1 MIIKSPFFSL
11 ELVIP
16 LLNSSYLLSK
26 YKELIMKNE
35 LKLEYITVLYHI
47 SWIQETI
54 YCSSLF
60 PLSFFR
66 PSSITFSSL
75 HWFIFPLSIKAI
87 CQKTR

>member
-47 SWIQETI
+47 LLFADDISWVQEKI
-54 YCSSLF
+54 SN
-60 PLSFFR
+60 R
-66 PSSITFSSL
+66 
-75 HWFIFPLSIKAI
+75 FII
-87 CQKTR
+87 